1 MRLLNHPEQ
10 IDLFM
15 ERQWDG
21 IWILPCKWGRVLKE
35 CDHVCNCP
43 IHLIIT
49 DSRTLEPFMRVGAL
63 SLVELLVGTPWVHT
77 SEASER
83 PVAHRPSQEVVFARG
98 PLLMEQKIAIHLLDR
113 WDCMYTKSF
122 LACPNYISV
131 VSLTYY
137 TRIYTHLFVM
147 FCFFTDTHKPH
158 VP

>member
-10 IDLFM
+10 IDLVM

-35 CDHVCNCP
+35 CDYLWNCR

-77 SEASER
+77 SEVSER
-83 PVAHRPSQEVVFARG
+83 PVAHRLSQEFVFATD
-98 PLLMEQKIAIHLLDR
+98 PLLMEQKIATLADR
-113 WDCMYTKSF
+113 WDCMLTKSF
-122 LACPNYISV
+122 LACPNYISLI
-131 VSLTYY
+131 SLTCY
-137 TRIYTHLFVM
+137 TRIIYTHLLVM
-147 FCFFTDTHKPH
+147 FWFLY
-158 VP
+158 